1 MLPLIYHPIYSLLPL
16 PEGHRYPIMKYQY
29 LYDAIVEN
37 MQNDS
42 YWQQKIA
49 FFSPQALSFRD
60 IKLVHDEA
68 YVDLLASGQLP
79 AHKMRRIGFPWSEA
93 LMQRT
98 LTSAAGTV
106 LTAHKAIESGIA
118 IHLSGGYHHA
128 HKDFGSGFCLFNDLV
143 LAAHFALQK
152 EDIEKVLIIDSD
164 VHHGDGTATLCQGRD
179 DIITL
184 SFHCDKNFPARKPD
198 SDLDVP
204 LTRGTGDEAFLVT
217 FKQVVKMAIR
227 LHRPDLVIYD
237 AGVDLHQDDELGY
250 LNISTQAIYQR
261 DLFLLQTVQDNQIP
275 VAAVVGGGYRTEQKE
290 LVPVHFQL
298 IQAALDLGLDLNLD
312 LLKN

>member
-1 MLPLIYHPIYSLLPL
+1 MLPLIYHPIYSQLPL
-16 PEGHRYPIMKYQY
+16 PEGHRYPIMKYQF
-29 LYDAIVEN
+29 LYDAIMEKT
-37 MQNDS
+37 QNDTN
-42 YWQQKIA
+42 WQQEIT
-49 FFSPQALSFRD
+49 FFSPQALTLQD
-60 IKLVHDEA
+60 IKQVHDA
-68 YVDLLASGQLP
+68 DYVDMLACGQLP
-79 AHKMRRIGFPWSEA
+79 ANKMRRIGFPWSEA

-106 LTAHKAIESGIA
+106 LTAHKAIESGVA

-128 HKDFGSGFCLFNDLV
+128 HNDFGSGFCLFNDLV
-143 LAAHFALQK
+143 LAAHFSLQK
-152 EDIEKVLIIDSD
+152 DDIHKVLIIDSD

-204 LTRGTGDEAFLVT
+204 LTRGTGDETFLAC
-217 FKQVVKMAIR
+217 FQQVVQMAIN

-237 AGVDLHQDDELGY
+237 AGVDLHRDDELGY
-250 LNISTQAIYQR
+250 LDISTQAIYLR
-261 DLFLLQTVQDNQIP
+261 DLFLLQTMQDNHIP
-275 VAAVVGGGYRTEQKE
+275 VAAVVGGGYRAKHKD

-298 IQAALDLGLDLNLD
+298 FQAALDLSLNSD
-312 LLKN
+312 SE